1 MSLRINESMSR
12 QGFYALLA
20 VTDRPLHGYGILC
33 RVASDSQSRII
44 MAPGTVYA
52 VLKRLERDKLIEKTL
67 PHMISAKN
75 VTHLYQITDAGR
87 EALQAEI
94 KFMQRA
100 VLDAQRRL
108 ELY

>member
-1 MSLRINESMSR
+1 MTLRINESLSR
-12 QGFYALLA
+12 QAFYTLLA
-20 VTDRPLHGYGILC
+20 VTGRPLHGYGVRN
-33 RVASDSQSRII
+33 RVATDSQSRII

-52 VLKRLERDKLIEKTL
+52 VLKRLERDKLVERTV

-75 VTHLYQITDAGR
+75 VIHLYQITDTGR
-87 EALQAEI
+87 EALQNEM

-100 VLDAQRRL
+100 VLDARRRL